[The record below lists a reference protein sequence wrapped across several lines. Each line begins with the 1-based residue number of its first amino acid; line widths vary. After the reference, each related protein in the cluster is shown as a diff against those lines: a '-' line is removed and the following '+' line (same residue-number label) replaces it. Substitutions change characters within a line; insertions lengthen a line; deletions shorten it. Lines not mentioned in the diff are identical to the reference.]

1 MAISRLQKMSI
12 VIVALMVVGVSIL
25 TVIMNTD
32 NNTDRTET
40 TTQVTTTLPTTEVT
54 TEVTTEDV
62 STTNTTTTTTTT
74 TETTTQKETTTKQT
88 TTKPKKKKT
97 TTTTTTEKETENSG
111 SEKIYSASYFRR
123 MGVLRWGGWRWTW
136 YSQRVLPGN
145 GLHIPGRHTDSDGYV
160 CDENDYIC
168 LASSTLS
175 KGKVLDTPLGKKGKI
190 YDSGCASDTIDV
202 YVNW

>member
-25 TVIMNTD
+25 TVTINTD
-32 NNTDRTET
+32 NNIDRTET
-40 TTQVTTTLPTTEVT
+40 TTQVATTLPTTEVT

-62 STTNTTTTTTTT
+62 STTNTTTATTTTT
-74 TETTTQKETTTKQT
+74 TERITEKEITTKQT

-97 TTTTTTEKETENSG
+97 TTTTTEKETEDSG

-123 MGVLRWGGWRWTW
+123 MGVLRWGGWHWTW
-136 YSQRVLPGN
+136 YSKKVLPGN
-145 GLHIPGRHTDSDGYV
+145 GLHIPGRHIDDDGYV

-190 YDSGCASDTIDV
+190 YDSGCAADTIDV
-202 YVNW
+202 YVSW

>member
-25 TVIMNTD
+25 TVIINTD

-74 TETTTQKETTTKQT
+74 TTESTTKKETTTKQT

-97 TTTTTTEKETENSG
+97 TTTEKETEDNG

-145 GLHIPGRHTDSDGYV
+145 GLHIPGRHTDDDGYV